1 MKNVVTC
8 PLNLITYLNVRVNQT
23 KYCLL
28 LHIYLLHKVHTV
40 LDFLN
45 TKYLATLSL
54 GLTAFGIG
62 EFVPIKT
69 TNDR

>member
-1 MKNVVTC
+1 MYKLTTVYYF
-8 PLNLITYLNVRVNQT
+8 IYR
-23 KYCLL
+23 
-28 LHIYLLHKVHTV
+28 YLLILHTI